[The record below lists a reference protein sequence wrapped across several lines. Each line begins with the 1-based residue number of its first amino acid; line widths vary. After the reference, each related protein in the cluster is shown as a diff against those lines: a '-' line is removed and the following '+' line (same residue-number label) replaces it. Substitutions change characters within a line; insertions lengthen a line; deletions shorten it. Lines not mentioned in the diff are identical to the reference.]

1 MDPLAL
7 SLAVHVPAAARGDR
21 EAFAH
26 IVDGTRS
33 VVGAIALAIVRD
45 AELARDVAQ
54 EVFLAAWRD
63 LGSLRDPQSLLPWL
77 RQMTRHRAY
86 HELRTERRRAKRI
99 TSDDNDPILAL
110 ALDARPHAGT
120 EMLAAEERR
129 LLEAVLAELPDEA
142 REVVTL
148 YYREGESTAHV
159 AALLGLTEASVRQR
173 LSRAR
178 AKLRSAL
185 LDRFGAAARRSAPDA
200 TLTTAV
206 LTAMAVG
213 APALSS
219 AGTLQ
224 AASSGA
230 RSAASSG
237 MLPALA
243 AKLLALGG
251 GAMLGAAGGIAG
263 VLFGSRQL
271 KREARSGEELEA
283 LRRFER
289 TSVALVLLTGL
300 MFPVSWRLT
309 GAAWSQVAT
318 FGSFIA
324 ALAGLH
330 LVWLPRILRA
340 RRALEVLEDPER
352 AARARA
358 RERRMAILGWTL
370 GLLCGTA
377 GLVAGLLLGAE

>member
-21 EAFAH
+21 DAFASL
-26 IVDGTRS
+26 VDGTRS
-33 VVGAIALAIVRD
+33 VVSAIALAIVRD

-54 EVFLAAWRD
+54 EVFLSAWRD
-63 LGSLRDPQSLLPWL
+63 LGNLRDPVSFLPWL
-77 RQMTRHRAY
+77 RQLTRHRAY
-86 HELRTERRRAKRI
+86 HVLRTERRRAKRI
-99 TSDDNDPILAL
+99 TTADTEQALAL
-110 ALDARPHAGT
+110 ALDARPHAGA

-129 LLEAVLAELPDEA
+129 LLETVLDELPDEA

-159 AALLGLTEASVRQR
+159 AALLGLTEANVRQR

-178 AKLRSAL
+178 ARLRGSL

-206 LTAMAVG
+206 LTALAVG
-213 APALSS
+213 APAASS
-219 AGTLQ
+219 AATLT
-224 AASSGA
+224 AASSKLA
-230 RSAASSG
+230 SAAAPS
-237 MLPALA
+237 LA
-243 AKLLALGG
+243 AKLLLLGSGAL
-251 GAMLGAAGGIAG
+251 LGAAGGIAG

-271 KREARSGEELEA
+271 KRQARSGEELHA
-283 LRRFER
+283 LRKFER
-289 TSVALVLLTGL
+289 TSVVLVLLTGL

-309 GAAWSQVAT
+309 GEAWSQVAT
-318 FGSFIA
+318 FATFIA

-340 RRALEVLEDPER
+340 RRALEAQEDPAR
-352 AARARA
+352 AAQARA

-377 GLVAGLLLGAE
+377 GLVAGLLLEAK